1 MMKISQVFYL
11 QEKSITLRLFPIRYE
26 SASAETIKE
35 PFALQSYKI
44 VVNNEQNAK
53 KKITSLREVLK
64 TLKRTSPT
72 SAVKSGNFSAEV
84 CQLLTR
90 SFRSR
95 RAADFAPAVHLENGF
110 VLSPDR
116 TSRVGTSYKLLKNRT
131 VNMRQNLCLP
141 ISV

>member
-11 QEKSITLRLFPIRYE
+11 QEKSITLRLFLIRYE

-35 PFALQSYKI
+35 PFSLQSYKI
-44 VVNNEQNAK
+44 VVNNEQKAK

-72 SAVKSGNFSAEV
+72 SLQKFGNYSREV
-84 CQLLTR
+84 LQADEWQILRLQSTWQNGLLPSTK
-90 SFRSR
+90 
-95 RAADFAPAVHLENGF
+95 
-110 VLSPDR
+110 R
-116 TSRVGTSYKLLKNRT
+116 TSGVGTSYKLLKNRT